1 MFMKTEDDKEM
12 KRKISEIK
20 ESAFICPIC
29 LDESTINIYIS
40 KC

>member
-1 MFMKTEDDKEM
+1 MASEGETNQ
-12 KRKISEIK
+12 KRKINEIN

-29 LDESTINIYIS
+29 LDESTNHIYVS